1 MCNLYSVRPSRGT
14 LALPSAF
21 VSNDQE
27 ARRDAGWW
35 LRDRAAAVESLA
47 SEMIVPEAKREMETM
62 AKIYKRVAERTE
74 SRAGF
79 EETADPIRCGQ

>member
-1 MCNLYSVRPSRGT
+1 MPSPLCNLYSVRPSRGT

-79 EETADPIRCGQ
+79 